1 VTIAPIAP
9 SPLPAPASC
18 PPREPATA
26 LPRESSRGGL
36 NRSMSVVICTY
47 TEARWDLL
55 VRAVRSASGQSLR
68 PAQIV
73 VVIDHCP
80 ALMRRARQEL
90 ASAAGVDDR
99 RQLTIISNSG
109 QPGLSDARN
118 TGVRAAR
125 RSIVAFLDDDAEAD
139 PTWLSRLG
147 DHYENPAVVGV
158 GGQVLPEWEAS
169 RPAWFPPE
177 FDWVIGCTYR
187 GMPRQVAPI
196 RNLMGA
202 NMSFRRD
209 ALLESGGFSA
219 DLGRIGSR
227 PLGCEETDLCIRLTS
242 RDAKNVLLYDP
253 NAVVQHHVPTTR
265 ARWGYFR
272 ARCYAE
278 GLSKAQV
285 RSRAGSGRVLSSER
299 SYVLAT
305 LPAGVATALGGVGR
319 GRIRTTARAA
329 TIVAGVGATVSG
341 YLVGRLGRH
350 RATSAASRSPLTSA
364 ASRSPLTGP
373 PSPIPAAAPSA
384 QAARLA
390 LASVAA
396 LPVALLLWVFSLFR
410 VDLGQ
415 MSDLGLVSVL
425 PVTFWLAL
433 ALLTTG
439 FGLAVTR
446 PTPRRGVLVAYAVSL
461 VLILHATPT
470 LLYDTLR
477 YAWAWKH
484 VGLIDYLLRHGATD
498 PHIGNDLAAYQDWP
512 GFFAGNALLIKA
524 AGLRSALSYAAWG
537 PPFFDLLVLGPLV
550 LIFRRFTQDQRLIW
564 TGVWLFILGN
574 WVGQDYFS
582 PQAAAYFLYLVVI
595 AITLRW
601 FSSSSVALA
610 VGDSRSQTPGVAGP
624 LVPMRRQPLRR
635 AGILITLVVLV
646 VAIATSHQLTPL
658 MLIAAFTALVIF
670 RRCSERSLP
679 VVTVVLTVG
688 WILLAA
694 RGFLSTNFSSIA
706 ASFGRPDSN
715 AQANLLNLSHASP
728 GQVVVAQIDRLLSAS
743 LWILGMVG
751 VWRRWRTRHGDLP
764 LVLLALAP
772 LPLIVA
778 NSYGGEMVFR
788 VYLFSLPFVAFFA
801 AAAFFPRVG
810 AGRSRYF
817 PAVLTGISLVLLVAF
832 LFSYYGEEQVN
843 YFSPQEVAAT
853 SWLYAH
859 APAGSLI
866 VGPSGD
872 LPWEYRNIESY
883 SDYWFALDTP
893 KGRQEILADPVG
905 SLHADLSN
913 PRYPA
918 SYLIFSRAQAA
929 EVDTTG
935 LMPAG
940 SVSRIERDVL
950 ASGLFR
956 VVFENANATIVT
968 AQSQGGGR

>member
-1 VTIAPIAP
+1 MTIAPIAP
-9 SPLPAPASC
+9 SPLPTPASC
-18 PPREPATA
+18 PPRQPATA
-26 LPRESSRGGL
+26 PPRDSWRGGPI
-36 NRSMSVVICTY
+36 RSVSVVICTY
-47 TEARWDLL
+47 TEARWHLL
-55 VRAVRSASGQSLR
+55 IRAVRSASRQSLR

-90 ASAAGVDDR
+90 GAAAGVEDR

-139 PTWLSRLG
+139 PTWLSRLS

-158 GGQVLPEWEAS
+158 GGQALPEWETS

-196 RNLMGA
+196 RNLVGA

-209 ALLESGGFSA
+209 ALLASGGFSA

-227 PLGCEETDLCIRLTS
+227 PLGCEETDLCIRLTG
-242 RDAKNVLLYDP
+242 RDPESIILYEP
-253 NAVVQHHVPTTR
+253 GAVVQHHVPATR
-265 ARWGYFR
+265 ARWDYFR

-285 RSRAGSGRVLSSER
+285 RSRAGSGRVLKSER
-299 SYVLAT
+299 SYLLAT
-305 LPAGVATALGGVGR
+305 LPAGVAAALLGIGR
-319 GRIRTTARAA
+319 GRLRTTARAA
-329 TIVAGVGATVSG
+329 TIAAGVAATVSG

-350 RATSAASRSPLTSA
+350 PATPA

-373 PSPIPAAAPSA
+373 PSAIPAAAPSA
-384 QAARLA
+384 RAGRLSW
-390 LASVAA
+390 ASVAA
-396 LPVALLLWVFSLFR
+396 LPVALLLWAISLFR

-433 ALLTTG
+433 TLLSTG
-439 FGLAVTR
+439 FVLAVTR
-446 PTPRRGVLVAYAVSL
+446 PAPRRGLLLAYAVSL
-461 VLILHATPT
+461 VLVLHATPT

-484 VGLIDYLLRHGATD
+484 VGLIDYLLRHGASD

-550 LIFRRFTQDQRLIW
+550 LIFRRFTEDQRLIW
-564 TGVWLFILGN
+564 TAIWMFILGN

-610 VGDSRSQTPGVAGP
+610 VGDWRSQARGVAGS

-635 AGILITLVVLV
+635 AGIVITLVVLV
-646 VAIATSHQLTPL
+646 LAIATSHQLTPL
-658 MLIAAFTALVIF
+658 MLITALTALVVF

-679 VVTVVLTVG
+679 VVTIVLTVG

-694 RGFLSTNFSSIA
+694 RGFLSHE
-706 ASFGRPDSN
+706 
-715 AQANLLNLSHASP
+715 LLLYRRVVRTPRQQRP
-728 GQVVVAQIDRLLSAS
+728 GQPPQPVPRQPRPGRRGPDRPSAQRQLVDP
-743 LWILGMVG
+743 
-751 VWRRWRTRHGDLP
+751 GD
-764 LVLLALAP
+764 
-772 LPLIVA
+772 
-778 NSYGGEMVFR
+778 
-788 VYLFSLPFVAFFA
+788 
-801 AAAFFPRVG
+801 
-810 AGRSRYF
+810 
-817 PAVLTGISLVLLVAF
+817 
-832 LFSYYGEEQVN
+832 
-843 YFSPQEVAAT
+843 
-853 SWLYAH
+853 
-859 APAGSLI
+859 
-866 VGPSGD
+866 
-872 LPWEYRNIESY
+872 
-883 SDYWFALDTP
+883 
-893 KGRQEILADPVG
+893 
-905 SLHADLSN
+905 
-913 PRYPA
+913 
-918 SYLIFSRAQAA
+918 
-929 EVDTTG
+929 
-935 LMPAG
+935 
-940 SVSRIERDVL
+940 
-950 ASGLFR
+950 
-956 VVFENANATIVT
+956 
-968 AQSQGGGR
+968 GGGMAPMEDPPR